1 MALRIN
7 CTDPAVFIT
16 DVVKQHD
23 LLIVP
28 EYPQVL
34 KIGGGYFSE
43 LFS

>member
-1 MALRIN
+1 MVVRIK

-23 LLIVP
+23 ILIAP

-34 KIGGGYFSE
+34 TIGGGYFNK